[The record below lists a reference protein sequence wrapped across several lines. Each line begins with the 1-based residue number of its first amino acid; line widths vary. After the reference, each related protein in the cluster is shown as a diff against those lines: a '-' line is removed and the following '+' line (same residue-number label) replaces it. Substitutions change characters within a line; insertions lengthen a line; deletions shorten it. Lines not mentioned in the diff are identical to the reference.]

1 MLLIPAT
8 NSQISD
14 NNNMVLSKVRS
25 WNMSRDRDREHRDC
39 EDNNNLLK
47 RDIMRSASA
56 GHLNNNNHIS
66 RCRCLIFM
74 PFVIRSRS
82 LMKGVPH
89 CSRPCPETSLYT
101 NLLLSCPHLNG
112 RTVQGNGRET
122 LTSITQ

>member
-66 RCRCLIFM
+66 RCRCLIFK

-82 LMKGVPH
+82 LIVY
-89 CSRPCPETSLYT
+89 CSRPCPEPSLYT
-101 NLLLSCPHLNG
+101 IVIILLPS
-112 RTVQGNGRET
+112 
-122 LTSITQ
+122 